1 MYYDLFVDF
10 YVNSGDRKP
19 RYTCYLGEIH
29 TIRFDELE
37 EKGFKATLSDHSGFA
52 DYALDNATQ
61 DQVDAFLREG
71 YQSEVMDVWFSGV
84 DFERIKILALEVEV
98 IDDEG
103 HYPHRGIL
111 IGNTFAEF
119 KQTEPLSQVTFTE
132 DFYDYGKSKK
142 RYFSIPYKKLKD
154 YYEVMT
160 QSEVIERLREEF
172 VEDSKREWTF
182 EELREHFESGIDD
195 AVDLACRTF
204 FGLKDMDGNP
214 AILHALA
221 VGMAGKT
228 KNEMIT
234 GFLHDVLE
242 DSDLT
247 IYDFDKFGYNYA
259 VVRAMELLTHDKNHD
274 TYEEYITGIIHSG
287 NELARA
293 VKINDLRHNIARTK
307 ASGSTYKLALH
318 EQSLERLLAAE
329 SEEKNVNL

>member
-1 MYYDLFVDF
+1 MKYDLFADF
-10 YVNSGDRKP
+10 YVKSGDEKP
-19 RYTCYLGEIH
+19 RYTCVLGSVNVTSWES
-29 TIRFDELE
+29 LE
-37 EKGFKATLSDHSGFA
+37 AIGFKATHSDGFL
-52 DYALDNATQ
+52 DYVIDNATEEQ
-61 DQVDAFLREG
+61 LQTFTLTG
-71 YQSEVMDVWFSGV
+71 YVSEVMDVLYSGE
-84 DFERIKILALEVEV
+84 DFERICISALEVEV
-98 IDDEG
+98 MDDDG
-103 HYPHRGIL
+103 HYPPRGVL
-111 IGNTFAEF
+111 IGNVFAEF
-119 KQTEPLSQVTFTE
+119 KQTEPLTQVTFVE
-132 DFYDYGKSKK
+132 DFYDYDKSIK

-247 IYDFDKFGYNYA
+247 IYDIDKFGYNYA
-259 VVRAMELLTHDKNHD
+259 VVKAMELLTHDKNHD
-274 TYEEYITGIIHSG
+274 TYEEYISGIIHSG

-318 EQSLERLLAAE
+318 EQALERLLAAE
-329 SEEKNVNL
+329 SKEKNVNL